1 MQVELAVGEHVPE
14 PALRHYDKKAHKL
27 QQKHSFGEQKE
38 RIPSTEE
45 HSVLAGHL
53 PAALRPADCAAN
65 QDARVGEFSYYLT
78 VSGGEMRHGRL
89 GHQDRHQYQTLA
101 PLCVCSQDRRLQCA
115 TDKSWAAASP

>member
-38 RIPSTEE
+38 PIPSTEE

-65 QDARVGEFSYYLT
+65 QDVRVGEFSYYLT
-78 VSGGEMRHGRL
+78 VRRGGMRCGRP
-89 GHQDRHQYQTLA
+89 GHSL
-101 PLCVCSQDRRLQCA
+101 L
-115 TDKSWAAASP
+115 